1 MKPVGK
7 SVLNVIKPKFNTV
20 HATNFMVVRDN
31 FDCLLSLSTD
41 QELILIMML
50 TTIVLLPILICF
62 GDFGTINLKLDKDV
76 GLKLYLC
83 VEYP

>member
-1 MKPVGK
+1 MKPVGE

-41 QELILIMML
+41 QELILMML